1 MARIMEPSYIVYFT
15 KGLADVVAAE
25 ISQLAPQAEVGE
37 PADRFVIVGVDD
49 AGLTRLRSAGRTFDD
64 IRLLAAG
71 PTAITDLASFDRLCG
86 QARDATDAFLRTRD
100 PARADSRPWS
110 VTVSARAPRWR
121 DRPGWDP
128 AGPIAARFHGA
139 DLTARS
145 RAPVD
150 LRLQVDGEQ
159 GHISL
164 NLAARP
170 HGKREAGPD
179 RPGAL
184 RPSVAAALVR
194 LALQA
199 ASPEVVRRGLYDPC
213 CGTGTIVA
221 EAARLAVPVYASD
234 IDSGAVAATS
244 DRLAALAGS
253 GFSPSAARV
262 FRHDL
267 LRGVPRDVPA
277 RIVAS
282 NLPWGKQIELPS
294 RTDLFDAVA
303 RLTAR
308 GIAEG
313 GASVLLTTG
322 EQQLVARIRRQSPQ
336 ARITSRRIGLLG
348 QTPAVVL
355 AEADRTGLSQQRSRN
370 DQGR

>member
-1 MARIMEPSYIVYFT
+1 MARSMEPIVVYFT

-25 ISQLAPQAEVGE
+25 ISQLAPQAEAGE
-37 PADRFVIVGVDD
+37 PADRFVIVGLDD

-64 IRLLAAG
+64 IRLLVAG
-71 PTAITDLASFDRLCG
+71 PAAITDLASFDRLCG
-86 QARDATDAFLRTRD
+86 QARDATDAFVRTHD

-110 VTVSARAPRWR
+110 VTVSARSPRWR

-128 AGPIAARFHGA
+128 SGPIGARFHGA
-139 DLTARS
+139 DLAARS

-150 LRLQVDGEQ
+150 LRLQVHGDQ
-159 GHISL
+159 AHISL
-164 NLAARP
+164 NLAVRP

-194 LALQA
+194 LALAA
-199 ASPEVVRRGLYDPC
+199 ASPPAIRHGLYDPC

-234 IDSGAVAATS
+234 LDERAVAATRE
-244 DRLAALAGS
+244 RLAALAGS
-253 GFSPSAARV
+253 GVALLPGRV
-262 FRHDL
+262 FRQDL
-267 LRGVPRDVPA
+267 LRGVPGDVPA

-322 EQQLVARIRRQSPQ
+322 EQQLVARIRRHAPR
-336 ARITSRRIGLLG
+336 ARISTRRIGLLG

-355 AEADRTGLSQQRSRN
+355 AEATGSGGQA
-370 DQGR
+370 

>member
-1 MARIMEPSYIVYFT
+1 MTRTMEPSYVIYFT

-25 ISQLAPQAEVGE
+25 ISQLAPQAGTGE
-37 PADRFVIVGVDD
+37 PADRFVLAAVGD
-49 AGLTRLRSAGRTFDD
+49 AELTRLRSAGRTFND
-64 IRLLAAG
+64 IRLLVAG
-71 PTAITDLASFDRLCG
+71 PTAITDLDSFDRLCG
-86 QARDATDAFLRTRD
+86 QARDATDAFLRTHD

-110 VTVSARAPRWR
+110 VTVSARSPRWR

-128 AGPIAARFHGA
+128 SGPIGARFHGA
-139 DLTARS
+139 DLAARS

-150 LRLQVDGEQ
+150 LRLQVDGDQ

-164 NLAARP
+164 NLTARP

-194 LALQA
+194 LALAA
-199 ASPEVVRRGLYDPC
+199 ASPPAIRHGLYDPC

-234 IDSGAVAATS
+234 IDEQAVAATRK
-244 DRLAALAGS
+244 RLAALAGS
-253 GFSPSAARV
+253 GVALLPGRV
-262 FRHDL
+262 FRQDL

-277 RIVAS
+277 RIVVS

-308 GIAEG
+308 GLAEG

-322 EQQLVARIRRQSPQ
+322 EQQLAARIRRHAPQ
-336 ARITSRRIGLLG
+336 AVITTRRIGLLG

-355 AEADRTGLSQQRSRN
+355 AEADRGGLAQQRSRN

>member
-1 MARIMEPSYIVYFT
+1 MTRSMEPSYVLYVT

-25 ISQLAPQAEVGE
+25 ISQLAPRAEVRE
-37 PADRFVIVGVDD
+37 AADRFVIAGLDD

-64 IRLLAAG
+64 IRLLVAG
-71 PTAITDLASFDRLCG
+71 PSAITDLGRFDRLCG

-110 VTVSARAPRWR
+110 VTVSARSPRWR

-139 DLTARS
+139 DLAARS

-159 GHISL
+159 GHISV
-164 NLAARP
+164 NLTARP

-199 ASPEVVRRGLYDPC
+199 ASPAAVRHGLYDPC

-221 EAARLAVPVYASD
+221 EAARLSVPVYASD
-234 IDSGAVAATS
+234 LDGGAVAATS
-244 DRLAALAGS
+244 DRLAALTSSGS
-253 GFSPSAARV
+253 SPLAVRV

-267 LRGVPRDVPA
+267 LRGVPRAVPA

-322 EQQLVARIRRQSPQ
+322 EQQLVARIRRHAPQ
-336 ARITSRRIGLLG
+336 ARITTRRIGLLG

-355 AEADRTGLSQQRSRN
+355 AEA
-370 DQGR
+370 GRGGVA

>member
-1 MARIMEPSYIVYFT
+1 M
-15 KGLADVVAAE
+15 
-25 ISQLAPQAEVGE
+25 
-37 PADRFVIVGVDD
+37 
-49 AGLTRLRSAGRTFDD
+49 
-64 IRLLAAG
+64 AG
-71 PTAITDLASFDRLCG
+71 PAAITDLASFDRLCG

-100 PARADSRPWS
+100 PARADGGPWS

-121 DRPGWDP
+121 DQPGWDP
-128 AGPIAARFHGA
+128 SGPIGARLNGA
-139 DLTARS
+139 DLAARS

-150 LRLQVDGEQ
+150 LRLQVDGDQ

-164 NLAARP
+164 NLTARP

-194 LALQA
+194 LALTA
-199 ASPEVVRRGLYDPC
+199 ASPEAVRHGLYDPC
-213 CGTGTIVA
+213 CGTGTVVA
-221 EAARLAVPVYASD
+221 EAARLSVPVYASD
-234 IDSGAVAATS
+234 IDEQAVAATAE
-244 DRLAALAGS
+244 RLATLAGS
-253 GFSPSAARV
+253 GLSPPAARV

-267 LRGVPRDVPA
+267 LRGVPREVPA

-282 NLPWGKQIELPS
+282 NLPWGKQVRLPS

-303 RLTAR
+303 RLAAR

-313 GASVLLTTG
+313 GVSVLLTTG
-322 EQQLVARIRRQSPQ
+322 EQQLVARIRRQAPR
-336 ARITSRRIGLLG
+336 ARISTRRIGLLG

-355 AEADRTGLSQQRSRN
+355 AEADRGGGSGVAADEQPAA
-370 DQGR
+370 GG

>member
-1 MARIMEPSYIVYFT
+1 
-15 KGLADVVAAE
+15 
-25 ISQLAPQAEVGE
+25 
-37 PADRFVIVGVDD
+37 
-49 AGLTRLRSAGRTFDD
+49 
-64 IRLLAAG
+64 
-71 PTAITDLASFDRLCG
+71 
-86 QARDATDAFLRTRD
+86 
-100 PARADSRPWS
+100 
-110 VTVSARAPRWR
+110 VTMSARSPRWR
-121 DRPGWDP
+121 SQPGWDP
-128 AGPIAARFHGA
+128 SGPIGARFHGA
-139 DLTARS
+139 DLAARS

-150 LRLQVDGEQ
+150 LRLQVDGDL

-164 NLAARP
+164 NLTARP

-199 ASPEVVRRGLYDPC
+199 ASPSVIRRGLYDPC

-234 IDSGAVAATS
+234 VDERAVAATS
-244 DRLAALAGS
+244 DRLAALGS
-253 GFSPSAARV
+253 SSTSRPSARV
-262 FRHDL
+262 FRQDL
-267 LRGVPRDVPA
+267 LRGIPRDVPA

-303 RLTAR
+303 RLTAC

-322 EQQLVARIRRQSPQ
+322 EQQLVARIRRHAPQ

-355 AEADRTGLSQQRSRN
+355 AQLDRGGRSR
-370 DQGR
+370 

>member
-1 MARIMEPSYIVYFT
+1 MARSMEPIAVYFT
-15 KGLADVVAAE
+15 KGLADVVTAE
-25 ISQLAPQAEVGE
+25 IRQLVPVADADE
-37 PADRFVIVGVDD
+37 PADRFVIARVDD
-49 AGLTRLRSAGRTFDD
+49 ASLGRLRSAGRTFDD
-64 IRLLAAG
+64 IRLLVAG
-71 PTAITDLASFDRLCG
+71 PAAITDLASFDRLCE
-86 QARDATDAFLRTRD
+86 QARSAADHYLQACDQ
-100 PARADSRPWS
+100 PRADSRPWS
-110 VTVSARAPRWR
+110 VTMSARSPRWR
-121 DRPGWDP
+121 EAPGWDP
-128 AGPIAARFHGA
+128 SGPIGAWFHGA
-139 DLTARS
+139 DLSARS

-150 LRLQVDGEQ
+150 LRIQVDGDQ

-164 NLAARP
+164 NLFSRP
-170 HGKREAGPD
+170 QGKREAGPD
-179 RPGAL
+179 RRGAL

-199 ASPEVVRRGLYDPC
+199 ASPSAIRHGLYDPC
-213 CGTGTIVA
+213 CGTGTILA
-221 EAARLAVPVYASD
+221 EAARLSVPVYGSD
-234 IDSGAVAATS
+234 LDGEAVTAAT
-244 DRLAALAGS
+244 DRLVALTGAGS
-253 GFSPSAARV
+253 SPLAARV

-282 NLPWGKQIELPS
+282 NLPWGKQIRLPS

-322 EQQLVARIRRQSPQ
+322 EQQLVARIRRHAPQ
-336 ARITSRRIGLLG
+336 ARITTRRIGLLG

-355 AEADRTGLSQQRSRN
+355 AESDHTGPAQHRSRN
-370 DQGR
+370 S

>member
-1 MARIMEPSYIVYFT
+1 MEPIVVYFT

-25 ISQLAPQAEVGE
+25 ISQLTPQAEVGE
-37 PADRFVIVGVDD
+37 PADRFVIVALDD
-49 AGLTRLRSAGRTFDD
+49 AELTRLRSAGRTFDD
-64 IRLLAAG
+64 IRLLVAG
-71 PTAITDLASFDRLCG
+71 PAAITDLAGFDRLCG
-86 QARDATDAFLRTRD
+86 QARDAADAFLRTHD
-100 PARADSRPWS
+100 PARADSKPWS

-121 DRPGWDP
+121 DQPGWDP
-128 AGPIAARFHGA
+128 SGPIGARLNGA
-139 DLTARS
+139 DLAARS

-150 LRLQVDGEQ
+150 LRLQVDGDQ

-164 NLAARP
+164 NLTDRP

-199 ASPEVVRRGLYDPC
+199 ASSSAIRHGLYDPC
-213 CGTGTIVA
+213 CGTGTVVA
-221 EAARLAVPVYASD
+221 AAARLSVPVYASD
-234 IDSGAVAATS
+234 IDGDAVAITAE
-244 DRLAALAGS
+244 RLAALAGS
-253 GFSPSAARV
+253 GLSLPKARV

-267 LRGVPRDVPA
+267 LRGIPREVPA

-282 NLPWGKQIELPS
+282 NLPWGKQVELPS
-294 RTDLFDAVA
+294 RTNLFDAVA

-322 EQQLVARIRRQSPQ
+322 EQQLVARIRRQAPQ
-336 ARITSRRIGLLG
+336 ARISTRRIGLLG

-355 AEADRTGLSQQRSRN
+355 AQADRGGLA
-370 DQGR
+370 